1 MNADPTTP
9 PRFAL
14 TSRLLHWG
22 MAVMVVAQLFLG
34 VAMVASL
41 DAYHLLRTVHM
52 PLGFAI
58 LVLVVVRI
66 GNRLRHPPPPF
77 PTTMRPLERRVA
89 TASEYLLY
97 ALLVIQP
104 LTGWAM
110 LSAGGYPIA
119 PYGPLHLPGIAPHD
133 PGLYALLRQSHTAL
147 AYLLFAA
154 FTAHMCAVVFH
165 TLALR
170 DRTLD
175 RMALWR
181 GRRERDDRIRV
192 E

>member
-9 PRFAL
+9 ERFAL

-52 PLGFAI
+52 PLGFAV
-58 LVLVVVRI
+58 LVLVVIRI
-66 GNRLRHPPPPF
+66 GNRLRHTPPPF
-77 PTTMRPLERRVA
+77 PATMRPLERRVA

-97 ALLVIQP
+97 ALLLIQP

-110 LSAGGYPIA
+110 LSAGGYPIVS
-119 PYGPLHLPGIAPHD
+119 GPLHLPGIAPHD
-133 PGLYALLRQSHTAL
+133 PVLYALLRQSHTAL

-181 GRRERDDRIRV
+181 RRSESRDTIGTG
-192 E
+192 